1 LNIHYNKTHIEIFR
15 QVMNKKPNLY
25 LGKNGKTTQFINEL
39 NRCLENREI
48 VKIKIQKRNQSHEAQ
63 EQLVNEIAREVEA
76 ELIDIRGRTFILYKP
91 SEEKN
96 K

>member
-1 LNIHYNKTHIEIFR
+1 
-15 QVMNKKPNLY
+15 MNKKPNLY